1 MCTLT
6 SRMNSCVYSPVY
18 QCVCAL
24 ALARPSKISQ
34 SPGSG
39 FSSASGLL
47 LSLAHSHL
55 LYIFHHDSDPV
66 SAVINKQLIVA

>member
-1 MCTLT
+1 MCILACL
-6 SRMNSCVYSPVY
+6 SV
-18 QCVCAL
+18 CVCAL